1 MKSLKLII
9 SIVISGIRFY
19 KIFIQNILLNRN
31 IIYYIK
37 KENSYEIIIELRR
50 KKKISINCPRILSN
64 QIIYSK
70 IYVLF
75 VQEMKIE
82 FLSSIVYLFF

>member
-31 IIYYIK
+31 IIYYIN

-75 VQEMKIE
+75 VQEMKRE

>member
-75 VQEMKIE
+75 VQEMKRE